1 MTSLLKSLINK
12 TVGKKAVERAEALD
26 HATRALQQRVEL
38 LAVRQDQAIK
48 MDANRGI
55 PDHI

>member
-1 MTSLLKSLINK
+1 MTSLLKSLIDR

-38 LAVRQDQAIK
+38 MALRQDMATK
-48 MDANRGI
+48 
-55 PDHI
+55 PDTGRTAPDRV